1 MRPNLFA
8 RTPAAFWDD
17 PHISA
22 QMLAAHLDPSH
33 DAASRR
39 PETIARSVA
48 WMISH
53 LDLQPGMRLLDLG
66 CGPGLY
72 CRRFTQAGLAVTGID
87 YSRRSIEYAAADA
100 RAHELPITYHY
111 HNYLELT
118 YEAEFD
124 AICLIWCDFGALTD
138 DERAQL
144 LPRIHRALKPG
155 GTFVFDVFTLNY
167 LAHFTEAGRWEVQ
180 PHGGFWHPGPYLE
193 LQQTFLYPEADADV
207 VQYLILHAEGEVTAY
222 HIWNRSFSPD
232 GIQGLLGS
240 AGLTIESCWSN
251 LTGIPWE
258 DGTEL
263 MGVVARR

>member
-33 DAASRR
+33 DADSRR
-39 PETIARSVA
+39 PETIERSVA
-48 WMISH
+48 WIMSH
-53 LDLQPGMRLLDLG
+53 LGLQPGMRLLDLG

-72 CRRFTQAGLAVTGID
+72 CRRFAQAGLAVTGID

-144 LPRIHRALKPG
+144 LPRIHRALRPG
-155 GTFVFDVFTLNY
+155 GAFVFDVFTLNH
-167 LAHFTEAGRWEVQ
+167 LAGLTETRRWEVQ

-193 LQQTFLYPEADADV
+193 LQQTFLYPEADADL
-207 VQYLILHAEGEVTAY
+207 VQYLILNAEWAVTAY
-222 HIWNRSFSPD
+222 HIWNRSFSPE
-232 GIQGLLGS
+232 GIGKLLAN
-240 AGLTIESCWSN
+240 AGFTLKNYWSD
-251 LTGIPWE
+251 LTGKPWE
-258 DGTEL
+258 NGSEL
-263 MGVVARR
+263 MGVIAQR